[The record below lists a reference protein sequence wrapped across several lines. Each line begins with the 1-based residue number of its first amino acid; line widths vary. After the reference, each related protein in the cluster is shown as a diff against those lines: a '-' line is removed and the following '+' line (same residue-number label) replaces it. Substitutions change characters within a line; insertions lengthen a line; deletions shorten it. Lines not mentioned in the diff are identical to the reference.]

1 MILNAQKG
9 YLEVAVGRGLRLH
22 DHLPSSFCN
31 RYRNFIIVI
40 IILCWML
47 QKTRE
52 SGMIIGYFFII
63 NKSDIEV
70 VLIQI
75 VNHIIIFCNADK
87 SQLENLKIVL
97 LRFEITSGLS

>member
-31 RYRNFIIVI
+31 SYRNFIIVI

-52 SGMIIGYFFII
+52 SGMIIGYVFSI

-75 VNHIIIFCNADK
+75 VDHIIIFCNADK